1 MKIRFAVLAA
11 LGLLLGVGCD
21 NAPDAEPVVHPGHLR
36 DSAGVR
42 VVEHDS
48 IPSVLPTWT
57 LSETPDL
64 RIGSIEGE
72 GPDVLGSVGGGVV
85 RSDGV
90 IVVGELQT
98 QELRAFSP
106 EGEPLW
112 VAGGPGQGPGEL
124 VALQGLFVL
133 PGDSVLVQDWGQ
145 DRASVFDPSGAFV
158 RSFWV
163 SPHEPG
169 YFPPRFRGLLPDGT
183 LVAEVQERQR
193 GPEHEPHLLL
203 AYYDTDGRLKEEP
216 LGPFPF
222 IRKVEPGLASR
233 RVSGVAGGGTGAAV
247 LSYERLEVRR
257 YEADGTLSM
266 IVRAAREP
274 APVDAKRLVD
284 EANYAPLFAEAYAAF
299 PLVAGAGLVDSH
311 DRTWVRESIPA
322 YDERTPV
329 WWVFGPD
336 GKLLARATF
345 PEQFSVIHIERD
357 HIVGVNL
364 DEWEVPY
371 LERRVIVR
379 TPPPDVGSGGIIYGG

>member
-1 MKIRFAVLAA
+1 MKIRLVVLAA

-21 NAPDAEPVVHPGHLR
+21 DAPDAEPVVHPGHVR

-57 LSETPDL
+57 LSETPAL
-64 RIGSIEGE
+64 RIGSMEGE
-72 GPDVLGSVGGGVV
+72 GPEVLGSVGWGVL

-90 IVVGELQT
+90 IVVGEAQT
-98 QELRAFSP
+98 QEIRAFSP

-112 VAGGPGQGPGEL
+112 VAGGTGQGPGEL
-124 VALQGLFVL
+124 VALRGLFAL

-158 RSFWV
+158 RSFRV

-183 LVAEVQERQR
+183 LVAGVQERQR
-193 GPEHEPHLLL
+193 EPEHEPHLLV
-203 AYYDTDGRLKEEP
+203 AYYDAEGRLKEEP
-216 LGPFPF
+216 LGPFPLM
-222 IRKVEPGLASR
+222 RKVEPGLASR

-247 LSYERLEVRR
+247 LSYERLDVRR

-274 APVDAKRLVD
+274 APVDAERLVE
-284 EANYAPLFAEAYAAF
+284 EANYAPLWAEAYAAF
-299 PLVAGAGLVDSH
+299 PLVAGAGLLDSH
-311 DRTWVRESIPA
+311 DRIWVRESLPA
-322 YDERTPV
+322 YDERTPD
-329 WWVFGPD
+329 WWVFGPEAT
-336 GKLLARATF
+336 LLARATL
-345 PEQFSVIHIERD
+345 PEQFSVIHID
-357 HIVGVNL
+357 CDYIVGVNL
-364 DEWEVPY
+364 DEWDVPY
-371 LERRVIVR
+371 VEKRAIVR
-379 TPPPDVGSGGIIYGG
+379 NPGPDVTGDGMENC